1 MSTIKLLASIFLI
14 VIAVVFAGYYFTEV
28 KSPSVTEQ
36 SVATSQQAPQEAASS
51 TEQKTETSKAEAPKT
66 ATTTLPDMT
75 NNAWEMNEI
84 KLPNTKGE
92 VHSVNEWKGK
102 VIMLNFWASWCAPCQ
117 FEIPRFVQYQEHFAE
132 RGLQIIGLG
141 LDSAEKLA
149 NVERSLSMNYP
160 TLVIPEEDQARLMK
174 KWGNAES
181 IVPYTVVIASDGTME
196 YIHRGMLDDD
206 AFRNY
211 VLPLL
216 EDPLN
221 KS

>member
-1 MSTIKLLASIFLI
+1 MTTFKLLAGIFLAVI
-14 VIAVVFAGYYFTEV
+14 VTVFAAYYFTEL
-28 KSPSVTEQ
+28 KHD
-36 SVATSQQAPQEAASS
+36 
-51 TEQKTETSKAEAPKT
+51 T
-66 ATTTLPDMT
+66 ATNQTSDTASRQSDSAATNEPAAKNTTVTSTITLPDMT

-84 KLPNTKGE
+84 KLPNTSGE

-117 FEIPRFVQYQEHFAE
+117 FEIPRFVQYQEEFAD

-141 LDSAEKLA
+141 LDSADKLA

-160 TLVIPEEDQARLMK
+160 TLVIPQEDQAKLLK
-174 KWGNAES
+174 KWGNADS
-181 IVPYTVVIASDGTME
+181 IVPYTVVIATDGTME
-196 YIHRGMLDDD
+196 YIHRGMFDDE

-216 EDPLN
+216 A
-221 KS
+221 KK